1 MIDIKLI
8 RENSDKVKKAI
19 ASKNEKDR
27 VDEIL
32 SLDEERRKIIVQVE
46 ELKAK
51 RNTVSSQIPKMKK
64 TGEDTT
70 AVLAEM
76 KTVSDKISEFD
87 SELRKIEDELND
99 ILMYIPNIPHES
111 VPVGKSADDNKEV
124 RQWLPERFKFKND
137 KKFLDHIELGKKFN
151 ILDFERG
158 AKVSGSG
165 FPVYFG
171 KGATLERSLLNFM
184 LD

>member
-51 RNTVSSQIPKMKK
+51 RNTVSSQIPKIKLAKTVIGVNKKIHQMKK
-64 TGEDTT
+64 
-70 AVLAEM
+70 
-76 KTVSDKISEFD
+76 KI
-87 SELRKIEDELND
+87 
-99 ILMYIPNIPHES
+99 
-111 VPVGKSADDNKEV
+111 
-124 RQWLPERFKFKND
+124 
-137 KKFLDHIELGKKFN
+137 KK
-151 ILDFERG
+151 
-158 AKVSGSG
+158 
-165 FPVYFG
+165 
-171 KGATLERSLLNFM
+171 
-184 LD
+184 